1 MAHLISG
8 PNADFSMRFRDS
20 RKRKGITQEE
30 LAQCCGIAVR
40 NISLYESGHSIPRSG
55 TLEKLAE
62 CLDSDPYFLL
72 HGHSRETKKYF
83 SKNKKEF
90 QEKLIKK
97 NQLLYINEWERLSL
111 RSHITFGQL
120 VYTENPVSKNHSS
133 DLNLFIPYVAPN
145 FHFIAVKLP
154 HDLSLSTSDIYSNY
168 EQILI
173 VNLGFDIQEDLKDS
187 VQIIYASLDQGELPR
202 LGSVKREVGEPNLFI
217 ESIPN
222 KFKYFEFLDTEYEI
236 LGVVEAVI
244 CRKL

>member
-8 PNADFSMRFRDS
+8 PNSDFAMRLRDS
-20 RKRKGITQEE
+20 RRIKGVTQEE

-40 NISLYESGHSIPRSG
+40 NISLYESGHSIPRSE

-83 SKNKKEF
+83 SKSKKEF
-90 QEKLIKK
+90 QENLIKK
-97 NQLLYINEWERLSL
+97 TQLLYINEWERLSL

-120 VYTENPVSKNHSS
+120 AYTENPSSKNHSS
-133 DLNLFIPYVAPN
+133 DLNLFIPYVAPS
-145 FHFIAVKLP
+145 FHFVAVKLP
-154 HDLSLSTSDIYSNY
+154 YNLSLSTSDIYNNY

-173 VNLGFDIQEDLKDS
+173 INFGFDLQEDLKDG
-187 VQIIYASLDQGELPR
+187 VQIIYASLDQGEFPR
-202 LGSVKREVGEPNLFI
+202 LGTVKIEVGEPNIFI

-222 KFKYFEFLDTEYEI
+222 KFKHFEFLDTEYEI
-236 LGVVEAVI
+236 LGIVEAIVS
-244 CRKL
+244 RKL

>member
-8 PNADFSMRFRDS
+8 PNPDFSMRFRDS
-20 RKRKGITQEE
+20 RKRKGITQED

-72 HGHSRETKKYF
+72 HGHSRETKEYF
-83 SKNKKEF
+83 SKSKKEF

-97 NQLLYINEWERLSL
+97 NQLLYINEWERLIL
-111 RSHITFGQL
+111 RNQITFGQL
-120 VYTENPVSKNHSS
+120 TYTENPMSKNHSS
-133 DLNLFIPYVAPN
+133 DLNLFIPYIAPN
-145 FHFIAVKLP
+145 FHFIAVRLP
-154 HDLSLSTSDIYSNY
+154 HNLSLSTSDIYRGY
-168 EQILI
+168 EQILVI
-173 VNLGFDIQEDLKDS
+173 NLGLDNQEDLKDG
-187 VQIIYASLDQGELPR
+187 VQVIYASLDKGESPR
-202 LGSVKREVGEPNLFI
+202 LGTVKREVGEQNFFI

-222 KFKYFEFLDTEYEI
+222 NFKYFEFLDTEYEI
-236 LGVVEAVI
+236 LGIVEGII